1 MPTTAAESGGDG
13 VAETV
18 NYLDPGTGLSPEHV
32 AKVTAVLTRPMTA
45 LEFADLFWPDR
56 VKKVK
61 QPGKRSRAGH
71 ALLNMLVRRGLVR
84 RKKSSKG
91 TVTFVLANAPH
102 VDSTFLIDGRLD
114 LATPTAG
121 AYYWVLLLRGEN
133 WGWLGP
139 NDQMCETTQ
148 DPAKRAR
155 YSKQAD
161 AMAMLWRFRQYSS
174 PERGKAMRLVRVLV
188 HTP

>member
-1 MPTTAAESGGDG
+1 MNEIT
-13 VAETV
+13 
-18 NYLDPGTGLSPEHV
+18 NCLDPGTNLSPEHV

-45 LEFADLFWPDR
+45 IEFADLFWPER

-91 TVTFVLANAPH
+91 MVTFVLANAHH

-114 LATPTAG
+114 FATPTAG
-121 AYYWVLLLRGEN
+121 ACYWVLLLRGKN

-161 AMAMLWRFRQYSS
+161 AMAMLWRFRQYS
-174 PERGKAMRLVRVLV
+174 PERGKAMRLVRVAV
-188 HTP
+188 RTP

>member
-1 MPTTAAESGGDG
+1 MHMTLTA
-13 VAETV
+13 
-18 NYLDPGTGLSPEHV
+18 LDPPGAGLSPEHV

-91 TVTFVLANAPH
+91 TVTFVLASINDI
-102 VDSTFLIDGRLD
+102 VV
-114 LATPTAG
+114 ATPEVSC
-121 AYYWVLLLRGEN
+121 YWVLLLRGKN

-148 DPAKRAR
+148 NPAQRSR
-155 YSKQAD
+155 YSRQAD
-161 AMAMLWRFRQYSS
+161 AMVMLWHFRKYS

-188 HTP
+188 RTP